1 MLQACP
7 VVPIPQTQTEPESQ
21 KDDTESID
29 NVPSCE
35 IRHETSQTDLT
46 AVATA
51 APTPSPPQQP
61 SVKSCQ
67 SLLAIPRRRAN
78 GLATAS
84 SNTSAAKSRPS
95 FLPIFNTAKGQH
107 HRAVTTKLAGHD
119 QQLVPEQVHM
129 YAKSLVES
137 LVKTALEKAEI
148 ALHERENLSSQ
159 FDLLN
164 EGAIKNVEVILNNKT
179 G

>member
-7 VVPIPQTQTEPESQ
+7 VVPIPQTQPEPESQ
-21 KDDTESID
+21 EADAENIE

-46 AVATA
+46 AVVTA

-61 SVKSCQ
+61 SGKSCQ

-84 SNTSAAKSRPS
+84 SNNSAAKSRPS
-95 FLPIFNTAKGQH
+95 FLPIFHTAKGQH
-107 HRAVTTKLAGHD
+107 QKVVTTKLHGHD
-119 QQLVPEQVHM
+119 QLVPEQVHL

-137 LVKTALEKAEI
+137 LVKTAMEKAEI
-148 ALHERENLSSQ
+148 TLNERENLSSQ

-164 EGAIKNVEVILNNKT
+164 EGAINNVEVILNNKT